1 MKYTSTRDASVA
13 VSAAQ
18 AVVDGISAD
27 GGLYVPESIPKL
39 DWHSL
44 TDMVYAERADAVLRA
59 YFDFDVTGVAQA
71 AYATFETNDP
81 APTVKLD
88 DNLFVLELFHG
99 RTHAFK
105 DMALSVLPR
114 LVVAAKKALGVTEK
128 TLILVATS
136 GDTGKAALEGF
147 KDVDGTQVCVFYPT
161 DGVSAVQKLA
171 MQTQDGGNVT
181 VVGIDGNFD
190 DAQTAVKAAFADA
203 ELNAALK
210 AKGVALSS
218 ANSINI
224 GRLVPQIAYYFSA
237 YCDLVDSGEIKPGA
251 AIDFVVPTGNFG
263 NILAG
268 WYAREMGLP
277 INRLVCATNR
287 NSVLHDFI
295 GTGIYDVNREFYK
308 TTSPSMDIL
317 VSSNLERLLFEVS
330 DRNADAVKGFM
341 QSLKATGRYEVA
353 PKDIERIREVFSSGS
368 ADDDDVADAIDRMFD
383 EYGYLIDPHTA
394 AAYHTAELRE
404 FVRPTVILSTAD
416 PCKFA
421 PAVTEALGG
430 RSGEASKKLLDE
442 LSELTAVSVPASLYE
457 VFDKPIRFDGTIDKN
472 GVTAFIEKNFG

>member
-39 DWHSL
+39 DWRSL
-44 TDMVYAERADAVLRA
+44 TDMAYAERADAVLRA

-71 AYATFETNDP
+71 AYATFETDDP

-210 AKGVALSS
+210 SE
-218 ANSINI
+218 
-224 GRLVPQIAYYFSA
+224 GRRA
-237 YCDLVDSGEIKPGA
+237 
-251 AIDFVVPTGNFG
+251 VVG
-263 NILAG
+263 
-268 WYAREMGLP
+268 
-277 INRLVCATNR
+277 
-287 NSVLHDFI
+287 
-295 GTGIYDVNREFYK
+295 
-308 TTSPSMDIL
+308 
-317 VSSNLERLLFEVS
+317 
-330 DRNADAVKGFM
+330 
-341 QSLKATGRYEVA
+341 
-353 PKDIERIREVFSSGS
+353 
-368 ADDDDVADAIDRMFD
+368 
-383 EYGYLIDPHTA
+383 
-394 AAYHTAELRE
+394 
-404 FVRPTVILSTAD
+404 
-416 PCKFA
+416 
-421 PAVTEALGG
+421 
-430 RSGEASKKLLDE
+430 
-442 LSELTAVSVPASLYE
+442 
-457 VFDKPIRFDGTIDKN
+457 
-472 GVTAFIEKNFG
+472 